1 LTRLWVLDRLA
12 GQLQTLAGVRV
23 QIAAELVTR
32 IRQLTERI
40 NQLEA
45 DLARRVEPLAGQLR
59 EIVKASGLL
68 LPAAIRR
75 ATSAWAGW

>member
-1 LTRLWVLDRLA
+1 MTRPWVLDRLA
-12 GQLQTLAGVRV
+12 GQLQTLAGVRA

-59 EIVKASGLL
+59 EIEGLGF
-68 LPAAIRR
+68 AVAIRR